1 MVWAPFVPLG
11 RVFPHSVTTNAG
23 SRQERLPEEVALRL
37 HLTIM
42 NKKHFRSGESSRRA
56 RDTEDTARG
65 SNRQGQRNAPSTP
78 QLW

>member
-1 MVWAPFVPLG
+1 MIWAPFVPLG

-42 NKKHFRSGESSRRA
+42 NKKHFRSGESSWRAEGYRRHSERLKQA
-56 RDTEDTARG
+56 RYEK
-65 SNRQGQRNAPSTP
+65 
-78 QLW
+78 

>member
-1 MVWAPFVPLG
+1 M
-11 RVFPHSVTTNAG
+11 
-23 SRQERLPEEVALRL
+23 RL

-56 RDTEDTARG
+56 EGYRRHSRG

-78 QLW
+78 QLWRTGKVNNLGDHAETVGR